1 MNILYFQMEKVLQI
15 YFCLKKDM
23 FAVWNIYLD
32 SLELLFWI
40 WHVNLTQAPWIEH
53 NEEIMKL
60 SQVLF
65 RLPRE
70 DDSLYCVLFC
80 VVHRNALS
88 CYQEGP
94 LEGPIA

>member
-1 MNILYFQMEKVLQI
+1 MPLEKISFKITEIKIFTEKGKL
-15 YFCLKKDM
+15 
-23 FAVWNIYLD
+23 FALWNIYLD
-32 SLELLFWI
+32 SLELLFWK

-60 SQVLF
+60 SQVLV

-70 DDSLYCVLFC
+70 DDSLYCVLLSA
-80 VVHRNALS
+80 VHMNALS